1 MITLNRSTKVSLSVA
16 LISLLLYVLYV
27 VRGGYVILFEYLAG
41 SGWEVSYVTRLGP
54 AYWASLI
61 GITGR
66 LIGVIFGLTAVFL
79 LWVKQKRFAA
89 VKSLVVAALILEGVY
104 FLGLI
109 PSLWLLLNPNSP
121 VFVPSLGYGYLIQIL
136 CTAPFLWALA
146 YQVAKYREDSQ
157 QARLLK
163 VGSVT
168 FVGYTIA
175 LVTNE
180 VSRWASMINA
190 EGLQFITGIRAV
202 GFYNALVLM
211 PFAIVFAGIAA
222 YRVFQQRYRSAI
234 SWLGASLLVIG
245 LNYSIYLA
253 FAYFVKALNT
263 LPVVDIWTIP
273 LLALGIALLC
283 LQRQK
288 PAEFAGAKGGILF
301 GCL

>member
-16 LISLLLYVLYV
+16 LISLFLYVLYI
-27 VRGGYVILFEYLAG
+27 VRGGYVILFGYLAG

-54 AYWASLI
+54 AFWASCI

-79 LWVKQKRFAA
+79 LWVRQKTFVA
-89 VKSLVVAALILEGVY
+89 VKSLVVAALILESVY

-109 PSLWLLLNPNSP
+109 PSLWLLLNPSSP
-121 VFVPSLGYGYLIQIL
+121 IFVPSLGYGYLIQIL
-136 CTAPFLWALA
+136 CTAPFLLALGH
-146 YQVAKYREDSQ
+146 QVASYKENSQ

-163 VGSVT
+163 VGSVA

-180 VSRWASMINA
+180 VVRWAAMINT
-190 EGLQFITGIRAV
+190 ESLQFIAGFRAV

-211 PFAIVFAGIAA
+211 PFAIIFAGVAA

-234 SWLGASLLVIG
+234 RWLGASLLVIG

-253 FAYFVKALNT
+253 FAYFVKTLNT
-263 LPVVDIWTIP
+263 LPLVDIWTIP
-273 LLALGIALLC
+273 LLALGIALINS
-283 LQRQK
+283 QRQK
-288 PAEFAGAKGGILF
+288 SAELA
-301 GCL
+301 